1 MSVSLQLCQD
11 FLLPPSRVCK
21 CIHGTDS
28 TRCLSSPYCPHLV
41 FASVSTAQTPHA
53 VCCLSTAPILCLQV
67 YPRHRLHTLSVVSLL
82 PPSRVCKC
90 FHGTDS
96 TRYLLSL
103 YCSHLVFASVS
114 TAQAP
119 HAVCCLP
126 TAPIL
131 CLQVYPRHRLH
142 TLSDVSLL
150 PPSRV
155 CKCIHGT
162 DSTRCLLSPYC
173 PHLVFASVSTAQ
185 TPHAVCCLS
194 TAPISCSQV
203 YPRHRL
209 HTLSFVSLL
218 LPSRVRKFIHGTDST
233 RCLFFPC
240 CSVSKSDRVSC
251 PRTWIVSR
259 QHVACC

>member
-41 FASVSTAQTPHA
+41 FASASCTHGTDYSTRCLLSHCRPHFVFTSVSTAQTPHA
-53 VCCLSTAPILCLQV
+53 VCRLPTAPISCLQV

-82 PPSRVCKC
+82 LPSCVCKC
-90 FHGTDS
+90 IHGTDS
-96 TRYLLSL
+96 TRCLLSP
-103 YCSHLVFASVS
+103 YCPHLVFASVS
-114 TAQAP
+114 TAQTP
-119 HAVCCLP
+119 HAICCLS

-162 DSTRCLLSPYC
+162 DSTRCLSSLYC
-173 PHLVFASVSTAQ
+173 SHLVFVSSSTAQ
-185 TPHAVCCLS
+185 TPHAVC
-194 TAPISCSQV
+194 
-203 YPRHRL
+203 
-209 HTLSFVSLL
+209 
-218 LPSRVRKFIHGTDST
+218 
-233 RCLFFPC
+233 FFPAAA
-240 CSVSKSDRVSC
+240 SQRA
-251 PRTWIVSR
+251 TE
-259 QHVACC
+259 